1 MSLVSRL
8 PAALAGVRRSG
19 DFYVNGVFAWR
30 APLLSVEGIGPL
42 ALPLLEAQAKRLID
56 VAEFAPYGR
65 REETVVD
72 VTVRNSWQIDAK
84 SVAVSGARWSEA
96 LAEVVAR
103 VAEGLGVEGAIEAV
117 FYKLLIYEPGGFF
130 LDHRDTEKCPGMFGT
145 LIVAPPGIYE
155 GGELVV
161 RHRERDA
168 LLDLKSSDPAEA
180 WFAAFYADCR
190 HEVRPIESGYRLVF
204 VYNLRRKDAG
214 SMPEPPFYGVQAR
227 SAAVLLSLWR
237 EEEEAPKKIV
247 FPLEHA
253 YTPAELSFAALKGAD
268 QAAAK
273 TLHAAARDAGCDLH
287 LALLT
292 IEESGVAEYTGS
304 SSRRGRWGAEEPEFE
319 AGEVFD
325 RSARL
330 DNWRSVSD
338 ESCDIPA
345 LPFHEDELSPPEAF
359 EDLEPD
365 EEYFGEATGNE
376 GASFERTYRRAALV
390 LWPSEN
396 FLNVVAGADM
406 NDALAYL
413 EALALR
419 ATSVEDRARAAELAD
434 AIAAR
439 LAEAEWFPCRA
450 NELTPPARLLG
461 LLQRLD
467 HVRGVETCFER
478 VLPARGFEPQDVET
492 ALAALSL
499 VAKERRASLVERVM
513 AGAAPQSFAACAKLL
528 SRLAELSDARRFH
541 AAASHLFA
549 ALPPCSTEEPEWRRR
564 APKAEEI
571 ADMLAA
577 LRRIDEDI
585 DARAAGRLLTEQRTY
600 GFDEILIPA
609 LCLLAE
615 RGELSGPDS
624 ALERLRAA
632 CLKHLRARAAE
643 SIAPPSDWCRTSTL
657 GCKCG
662 DCAEF
667 SRFLADPAR
676 KEFVLRAAEATRS
689 HLEQTIHA
697 AKADI
702 DVKTLRQGR
711 PYSLICTKNQ
721 ASYDRRVEQR
731 REDLQNISIL
741 EV

>member
-8 PAALAGVRRSG
+8 PAALADVRRAG
-19 DFYVNGVFAWR
+19 DFFTTGVFDWR
-30 APLLSVEGIGPL
+30 APLLSVDGIGPL
-42 ALPLLEAQAKRLID
+42 ALPLLEAQAKQLIGVGD
-56 VAEFAPYGR
+56 LAPYGR
-65 REETVVD
+65 REETLVD
-72 VTVRNSWQIDAK
+72 PTVRNSWQIDAK
-84 SVAVSGARWSEA
+84 RVRIRGARWDEA
-96 LAEVVAR
+96 LSGVVAR
-103 VAEGLGVEGAIEAV
+103 AAEGLGVESAVEAV
-117 FYKLLIYEPGGFF
+117 FYKLLVYEPGGFF

-145 LIVAPPGIYE
+145 LIIAPPGIFE

-161 RHRERDA
+161 RHREREA
-168 LLDLKSSDPAEA
+168 RLDLKSSDPAEA

-190 HEVRPIESGYRLVF
+190 HEVRPVESGYRLVLI
-204 VYNLRRKDAG
+204 YNLRKSGAG
-214 SMPEPPFYGVQAR
+214 DTPEPPLYDEEAR
-227 SAAVLLSLWR
+227 SAAALLAHWP
-237 EEEEAPKKIV
+237 EDGQTPEKII

-253 YTPAELSFAALKGAD
+253 YTPAELSFTALKGAD

-273 TLHAAARDAGCDLH
+273 TLHAAARGAGCDLH

-292 IEESGVAEYTGS
+292 IEESGGAEYTGY
-304 SSRRGRWGAEEPEFE
+304 SSRRGRWSAEEPEFE
-319 AGEVFD
+319 VGEVFD
-325 RSARL
+325 RRAWL

-338 ESCDIPA
+338 ESNDIPA

-390 LWPSEN
+390 LWPSQN
-396 FLNVVAGADM
+396 FLNIVAGADT

-413 EALALR
+413 EALALG
-419 ATSVEDRARAAELAD
+419 ATSVEDRVRAAELAD

-439 LAEAEWFPCRA
+439 LAETEWFPRRVS
-450 NELTPPARLLG
+450 ELTPPARLLG
-461 LLQRLD
+461 HLQRLD

-499 VAKERRASLVERVM
+499 VVKERRASLVERVM
-513 AGAAPQSFAACAKLL
+513 AGAAPKSFAACAKLL
-528 SRLAELSDARRFH
+528 RRLAESSDARSFH
-541 AAASHLFA
+541 AAASRLFA
-549 ALPPCSTEEPEWRRR
+549 AMPPSSTEEPEWRRR
-564 APKAEEI
+564 SPKAEEI

-577 LRRIDEDI
+577 LRCIDEDI
-585 DARAAGRLLTEQRTY
+585 NARAAGRLLTEPRTY
-600 GFDEILIPA
+600 GFDKILVPT
-609 LCLLAE
+609 LRLLAQQ
-615 RGELSGPDS
+615 GELSAPD
-624 ALERLRAA
+624 AAIERLRAD
-632 CLKHLRARAAE
+632 CLEHLRARVAE
-643 SIAPPSDWCRTSTL
+643 PLAPPSDWRRAAMLS
-657 GCKCG
+657 CKCG

-676 KEFVLRAAEATRS
+676 KEFVLRAVETARS

-702 DVKTLRQGR
+702 DAKTLRQGR

-721 ASYDRRVEQR
+721 ASYDRRVAQR
-731 REDLQNISIL
+731 TEDLQNISIL
-741 EV
+741 GE